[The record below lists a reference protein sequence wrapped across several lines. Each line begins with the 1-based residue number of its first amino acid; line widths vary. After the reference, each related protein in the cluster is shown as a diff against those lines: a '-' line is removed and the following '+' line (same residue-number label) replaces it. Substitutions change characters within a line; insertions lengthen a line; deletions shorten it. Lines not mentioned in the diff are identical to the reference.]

1 MKLQCIIMTPVF
13 PDVAWYKDGQLL
25 EIAKTSLKQQ
35 SNGLYSAELEIR
47 SAQYSD
53 TGFYT
58 CMVQNLFGIN
68 SGNVTLKVKGN
79 AKDNFS
85 LPFLMKYQGK
95 LTSSREGVTAESYFF
110 CWTICMYS
118 YTACSNILRMKSSL
132 RKQSIFATP
141 PMVSA

>member
-1 MKLQCIIMTPVF
+1 MTPVL
-13 PDVAWYKDGQLL
+13 PDVAWYKDGEQLDS
-25 EIAKTSLKQQ
+25 AKTTVKQQ
-35 SNGLYSAELEIR
+35 SNVLYSAELEIR

-79 AKDNFS
+79 TKDFS

-95 LTSSREGVTAESYFF
+95 LTSSREGVTADSCCV

-118 YTACSNILRMKSSL
+118 YTACSNILRIKSSL
-132 RKQSIFATP
+132 IKQSIFATP

>member
-1 MKLQCIIMTPVF
+1 MTPVF
-13 PDVAWYKDGQLL
+13 PDVAWYIDGEQLGS
-25 EIAKTSLKQQ
+25 AKTTVKQQ

-79 AKDNFS
+79 MKDFS
-85 LPFLMKYQGK
+85 LSFLMKYQGK
-95 LTSSREGVTAESYFF
+95 LMSSRKGLQTHIVFIGQPTCTVIPLVHTYFPG
-110 CWTICMYS
+110 
-118 YTACSNILRMKSSL
+118 K
-132 RKQSIFATP
+132 
-141 PMVSA
+141 VG

>member
-1 MKLQCIIMTPVF
+1 MTPVF

-79 AKDNFS
+79 AKDDFS

-110 CWTICMYS
+110 CWTI
-118 YTACSNILRMKSSL
+118 
-132 RKQSIFATP
+132 
-141 PMVSA
+141 